1 MGVRLFF
8 KCRSLYWLEKLTM
21 RSHPDVVILLT
32 CLSFY
37 YGGLEL
43 SQLQQSLEQVLRSDN
58 PSSEYDRWIQNAKAI
73 PTQLRS
79 WKAINLDDEFQA
91 QELWKHLKYSM
102 VVIDYYLNNF
112 VFSKHAKQFQRKIQ
126 ASGWDIPLFST
137 TSAHDVTRV
146 DNQNGYFT
154 QNSSVKPSENA
165 LTTGFSGTND
175 NRTMLPLS
183 IQQSDLP
190 GLSHTNAEVLTYLLQ
205 RRNRKY
211 VKCATSHGKRFSE
224 EHFLRQLKNR
234 KIRMLIDA
242 GAQILEMTNLELV
255 QTWLSIDTEAA
266 AAVYFDRSDKPWLTH
281 RDGRLQPLFASPF
294 AENLGACLVY
304 LDEAHTRG
312 TDLKMPALTVGALTL
327 GPGQT
332 KDHTVQ
338 GKSGKF

>member
-1 MGVRLFF
+1 M
-8 KCRSLYWLEKLTM
+8 S
-21 RSHPDVVILLT
+21 SHPDVAILLT
-32 CLSFY
+32 CISFY
-37 YGGLEL
+37 YSGLEL
-43 SQLQQSLEQVLRSDN
+43 PQLQQSLEQVLRSDN
-58 PSSEYDRWIQNAKAI
+58 PSSEYDRLMESAKSI
-73 PTQLRS
+73 PNSLRS
-79 WKAINLDDEFQA
+79 WNAINLDDEFQT
-91 QELWKHLKYSM
+91 QELWRHLRYSM

-112 VFSKHAKQFQRKIQ
+112 VFPRHAKQFQRKLQ

-137 TSAHDVTRV
+137 SSAHVVSRTDGPPA
-146 DNQNGYFT
+146 QKFGEAKSSPK
-154 QNSSVKPSENA
+154 NS

-183 IQQSDLP
+183 IHQADLA

-205 RRNRKY
+205 PRNRNY
-211 VKCATSHGKRFSE
+211 VKCATMQGKRLSE
-224 EHFLRQLKNR
+224 RDFLRILSER

-255 QTWLSIDTEAA
+255 QAWLLEDTQAP
-266 AAVYFDRSDKPWLTH
+266 AAVYFDKFDKPWVTH

-294 AENLGACLVY
+294 ADNLGECLVY

-312 TDLKMPALTVGALTL
+312 TDLKMPTWTVGALTL

-338 GKSGKF
+338 GKSQKY

>member
-1 MGVRLFF
+1 M
-8 KCRSLYWLEKLTM
+8 T
-21 RSHPDVVILLT
+21 SHPDVAILLT
-32 CLSFY
+32 CISFY
-37 YGGLEL
+37 YSGLEL

-58 PSSEYDRWIQNAKAI
+58 PSSEYDRWMQNAKLV
-73 PTQLRS
+73 PKSLRF
-79 WKAINLDDEFQA
+79 WNAINLDDESQT
-91 QELWKHLKYSM
+91 QELWKHLRYSM
-102 VVIDYYLNNF
+102 VVIDYYLNSF
-112 VFSKHAKQFQRKIQ
+112 VFPRHAKQFQRKLQ

-137 TSAHDVTRV
+137 SSAHEVSRTENENGPPSAKDIRGVEFTPRV
-146 DNQNGYFT
+146 
-154 QNSSVKPSENA
+154 A

-183 IQQSDLP
+183 IKQCDLA

-205 RRNRKY
+205 PRNRTY
-211 VKCATSHGKRFSE
+211 VKCATSQGKRLSE
-224 EHFLRQLKNR
+224 RDFLRDLSER

-255 QTWLSIDTEAA
+255 QAWLLEDTQAS
-266 AAVYFDRSDKPWLTH
+266 AAVYFDKFDKPWVTH

-294 AENLGACLVY
+294 ADNLGACLVY

-312 TDLKMPALTVGALTL
+312 TDLKMPPWAVGALTL

-338 GKSGKF
+338 GKSKY